1 MVPSELKKGIVRL
14 NSSFW
19 DGVGEI
25 PKRAKMRLNRIRCYT
40 NLNRR
45 LYWAEDAQKR
55 HSAELSW
62 GTDKI
67 QQRDFRK
74 LLRTLMSFWEFG
86 IYDQAIARG
95 RNRHSTLDGGMGVG
109 HAPLHQQGLSF
120 FKKYMLGSAQLYG
133 IKPALDVQ
141 QVLKVT
147 IRRPTV
153 FGTDQE
159 GVWSPPK
166 SISHILSFPSSRML
180 FGFASPQCI
189 PALGTNVVEFPR

>member
-1 MVPSELKKGIVRL
+1 
-14 NSSFW
+14 
-19 DGVGEI
+19 
-25 PKRAKMRLNRIRCYT
+25 MRLNRIRCYT
-40 NLNRR
+40 DLSSR

-74 LLRTLMSFWEFG
+74 PLRTLMSFWEFG
-86 IYDQAIARG
+86 ICDQAIARG

-133 IKPALDVQ
+133 IKPALNVQ

-147 IRRPTV
+147 IRRPTLFV
-153 FGTDQE
+153 TD
-159 GVWSPPK
+159 P
-166 SISHILSFPSSRML
+166 
-180 FGFASPQCI
+180 
-189 PALGTNVVEFPR
+189 